1 MSVKCKMLLL
11 DPALLLGNA
20 EDVRQMPSIHIIK
33 TNKAIAVKSFTVQK
47 LYKPSYYLL

>member
-11 DPALLLGNA
+11 DLALLGNA